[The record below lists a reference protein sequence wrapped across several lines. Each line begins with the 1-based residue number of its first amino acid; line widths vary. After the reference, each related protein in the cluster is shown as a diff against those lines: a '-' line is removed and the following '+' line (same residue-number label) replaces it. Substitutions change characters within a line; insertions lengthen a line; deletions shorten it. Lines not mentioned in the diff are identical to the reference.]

1 MSVLEPTCVR
11 VLIADD
17 SSAVRERLCELL
29 EEDRR
34 VQVIGQAASA
44 GEAWA
49 LFEREQPAAVVLDLH
64 FPDGSGLD
72 LLRHIKR
79 TQPGCL
85 VLVLTNHDEP
95 VFREEC
101 RRRGADH
108 FLHKAAEFERVSEL
122 LGQPARMRPECWAR
136 ARSQTAACDSSEK
149 KPPQF
154 RFAPSGDAQPRLP
167 VHPCNLQPATP

>member
-1 MSVLEPTCVR
+1 MSALEPTCVR

-34 VQVIGQAASA
+34 VHVVGQAASA
-44 GEAWA
+44 GEAWT

-64 FPDGSGLD
+64 FQDGSGLD
-72 LLRHIKR
+72 LLQNIKR
-79 TQPGCL
+79 AQPGCL

-95 VFREEC
+95 VLREEC

-108 FLHKAAEFERVSEL
+108 VLHKATEFERVSGL
-122 LGQPARMRPECWAR
+122 LGRPARVRPESRGR
-136 ARSQTAACDSSEK
+136 AHGQPVPRGASEK
-149 KPPQF
+149 TPSPF
-154 RFAPSGDAQPRLP
+154 RFAPTPGTQPGLP
-167 VHPCNLQPATP
+167 LRPCNLQPARP